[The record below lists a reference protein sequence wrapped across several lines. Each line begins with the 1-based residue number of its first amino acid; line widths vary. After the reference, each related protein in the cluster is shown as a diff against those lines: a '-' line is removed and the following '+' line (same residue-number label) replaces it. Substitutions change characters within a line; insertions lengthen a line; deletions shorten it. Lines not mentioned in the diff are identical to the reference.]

1 MGLES
6 GEERAAAPAEE
17 ARGRRESSTAGTPP
31 AVRPAEIEAL
41 GRRIQA
47 RRVQRRVT
55 LDVLA
60 QHTGFSKGYLSRIE
74 NGKKTPPL
82 DTLSRIARALG
93 ADIKLLLAGE
103 APGAEARPFF
113 SVIRAGARERV
124 ERPESAHGY
133 AYERL
138 TSSEAGLRMQP
149 YVIQLPREFTAPGW
163 SEHDGQEFM
172 YVLGGRIEW
181 EIGGETLQLE
191 PGDAVYL
198 DSRIP
203 HRARALDGEAMALVV
218 VTPRAAGAR
227 AVEPAAP

>member
-1 MGLES
+1 MGFEG
-6 GEERAAAPAEE
+6 GEERLAAPADES
-17 ARGRRESSTAGTPP
+17 RGRRDGSG
-31 AVRPAEIEAL
+31 VRSMEIEAL

-47 RRVQRRVT
+47 RRLQRRVT

-60 QHTGFSKGYLSRIE
+60 NHTGFSKGYLSRIE

-93 ADIKLLLAGE
+93 TDIKLLLAGE
-103 APGAEARPFF
+103 TTGAEARPFF

-138 TSSEAGLRMQP
+138 TSLEAGLRMQP
-149 YVIQLPREFTAPGW
+149 YVISLPREFTAPGR

-191 PGDAVYL
+191 AGDAVYL

-203 HRARALDGEAMALVV
+203 HRARALDGEAVALVV
-218 VTPRAAGAR
+218 VTPR
-227 AVEPAAP
+227 PASGRTGEAPSA